1 MLVQQGKK
9 AINLYLPVYV
19 TCKIKSIQDVSVQL
33 LTGNIS
39 CALIINI
46 LYGDIPEEII
56 NKLESSII
64 VQLNRGEV
72 MLLADDGLTIAC
84 KRNKKAKLLIFTIRK
99 VFLAFMMEDTLWS
112 PFELFDL
119 VVSLT
124 LNTVNIAAN
133 SISPLEPATGY
144 DPKK

>member
-1 MLVQQGKK
+1 
-9 AINLYLPVYV
+9 
-19 TCKIKSIQDVSVQL
+19 
-33 LTGNIS
+33 
-39 CALIINI
+39 
-46 LYGDIPEEII
+46 
-56 NKLESSII
+56 
-64 VQLNRGEV
+64 
-72 MLLADDGLTIAC
+72 MLLADDGLTITC